1 MDRIELVQEYVDAA
15 LERAPHP
22 VLRQHGYCH
31 LYAVAQNCALLAL
44 KRGEDPELSAIA
56 GLLHDI
62 STCTT
67 GDSKHHA
74 EKGALMA
81 KGVLKTLT
89 VFTEEEM
96 DLISS
101 AIAHHSDKGRIDAPL
116 DEILKDADVLHHC
129 LYSPLEPPA
138 PHESARFALLKKELG
153 LERV

>member
-31 LYAVAQNCALLAL
+31 LYAVSQNCALLAL

-67 GDSKHHA
+67 GIPNTMQK
-74 EKGALMA
+74 K
-81 KGVLKTLT
+81 
-89 VFTEEEM
+89 
-96 DLISS
+96 
-101 AIAHHSDKGRIDAPL
+101 
-116 DEILKDADVLHHC
+116 
-129 LYSPLEPPA
+129 
-138 PHESARFALLKKELG
+138 ALLWQKAF
-153 LERV
+153 

>member
-1 MDRIELVQEYVDAA
+1 MDRVELVQEYLDTA

-22 VLRQHGYCH
+22 LLRRHGYCH
-31 LYAVAQNCALLAL
+31 LYAVSQNCALLAL
-44 KRGEDPELSAIA
+44 KRGENPELSAIA

-67 GDSKHHA
+67 GDAKSHA

-89 VFTEEEM
+89 VFTEDEM
-96 DLISS
+96 ELIAS
-101 AIAHHSDKGRIDAPL
+101 AIAHHSDKDRIHAPL

-129 LYSPLEPPA
+129 LYSPLEAPA
-138 PHESARFALLKKELG
+138 PHEAARFALLKKELG
-153 LERV
+153 LE

>member
-1 MDRIELVQEYVDAA
+1 
-15 LERAPHP
+15 
-22 VLRQHGYCH
+22 
-31 LYAVAQNCALLAL
+31 
-44 KRGEDPELSAIA
+44 
-56 GLLHDI
+56 
-62 STCTT
+62 
-67 GDSKHHA
+67 
-74 EKGALMA
+74 MA